1 MTSARNIETGRKVMR
16 WTLIILLALSFGHPG
31 LRLLLNTAYAQAPSA
46 GGRPSCANPLR
57 PLVIQVEF
65 PDIGRKIDTPFVRR
79 KFLKEPDRY
88 IREMSY
94 GKVCLAGEITRKW
107 YRMPSSMERYW
118 VPGQNLK
125 VDKENLRRLVADTLR
140 QVERDTDVARNDFV
154 ILALA
159 ATAKDWG
166 NQGLNVYPGLLGIK
180 DDSALLTPGGRKIKG
195 GIAVYAQSANLAKVF
210 HNIAHIIG
218 GVKDGR
224 RVLPDMYD
232 QDTASSSKEEIGPRV
247 LAALIRAQ
255 MHMGAWDPM
264 SCNVCR
270 QLPDA
275 PGVTSWTRLRLGWLS
290 ESKVRTISPG
300 EHVEVRLGPLAD
312 AASSTL
318 AVRIPL
324 TKTTHYLLENRQRIG
339 QDKNLPGTGV
349 LIMYSDDDNPEP
361 RFGRAPVR
369 LVNADPSVPHLDGA
383 AFEIGKNAAFSDPA
397 NGVEVR
403 LLRKAGNSY
412 DIRITRK

>member
-1 MTSARNIETGRKVMR
+1 
-16 WTLIILLALSFGHPG
+16 
-31 LRLLLNTAYAQAPSA
+31 
-46 GGRPSCANPLR
+46 
-57 PLVIQVEF
+57 
-65 PDIGRKIDTPFVRR
+65 
-79 KFLKEPDRY
+79 
-88 IREMSY
+88 
-94 GKVCLAGEITRKW
+94 
-107 YRMPSSMERYW
+107 
-118 VPGQNLK
+118 
-125 VDKENLRRLVADTLR
+125 
-140 QVERDTDVARNDFV
+140 
-154 ILALA
+154 
-159 ATAKDWG
+159 
-166 NQGLNVYPGLLGIK
+166 
-180 DDSALLTPGGRKIKG
+180 
-195 GIAVYAQSANLAKVF
+195 
-210 HNIAHIIG
+210 
-218 GVKDGR
+218 
-224 RVLPDMYD
+224 
-232 QDTASSSKEEIGPRV
+232 
-247 LAALIRAQ
+247 
-255 MHMGAWDPM
+255 
-264 SCNVCR
+264 
-270 QLPDA
+270 
-275 PGVTSWTRLRLGWLS
+275 LS